1 MNLRL
6 AINTEGLVAK
16 QNRLLRFM
24 QRDFLRVFKRFR
36 VYMLQQTG
44 LTFRALKQGGHY
56 RGVEWRWYKD
66 QYTRKTDGVTVPAE
80 GGSPRVARGW
90 KHIASDLKTRK
101 AVMARHKTV
110 TGNVKGKKRPSG
122 KRVTK
127 SSSLLRDTGRLAAA
141 TGMTLSFKRQG
152 KTMILGTNVAYAEA
166 QQARRPFLFFQV
178 PQDEEVLQRFFVEE
192 FEKAMQDPGGAPG
205 GKTS

>member
-1 MNLRL
+1 MNLQLSISTERL
-6 AINTEGLVAK
+6 MAK

-36 VYMLQQTG
+36 VYTLQQTG

-56 RGVEWRWYKD
+56 RGVDWRWYKD
-66 QYTRKTDGVTVPAE
+66 QYTRKADGVTVPAE
-80 GGSPRVARGW
+80 GGSPRVGRGW
-90 KHIASDLKTRK
+90 KQIASDLKTRK
-101 AVMARHKTV
+101 AVMVQHKNV
-110 TGNVKGKKRPSG
+110 TGNVKGKKRGSG

-127 SSSLLRDTGRLAAA
+127 SSHLLRDTGRLSAAA
-141 TGMTLSFKRQG
+141 GATLSFQRQG

-178 PQDEEVLQRFFVEE
+178 PQDEEVLHQFFIEE
-192 FEKAMQDPGGAPG
+192 FEKAMQDPGGSPAKG
-205 GKTS
+205 A